1 MSRALL
7 RRLAWPLL
15 AAAIVVAAV
24 WALWPSAILI
34 DSASIARGSLEVTV
48 EDEGVTRIRE
58 VYTVSAPTTGKMQRA
73 PREVG
78 DEVVAGQTVVA
89 VIEPSDP
96 TFMDIRTQRVTEA
109 AVDAASAAVNLAEAQ
124 LKQAQSQLEFA
135 KADLNRAV
143 ELAARQTISVR
154 ALEKA
159 KLDVATAEAGVA
171 SAVAALEVRRREL
184 VSARARLIQ
193 PGDIDT
199 AQRTCCVQIRA
210 PVSGRVLRI
219 VAESEQ
225 VVQAG
230 APLIEL
236 GDPADLEIAVDFL
249 SRDAVRIPPGAA
261 ARIESWGGETVLNAK
276 VRRVEPTAFTKVSAL
291 GIEEQRVKTIL
302 DLTDPPAQWRRLGH
316 GYRVVARV
324 SVWRENNILLVPLG
338 ALFRKGD
345 RWAVFLERNGR
356 ARLQEVEIGER
367 NQRFARVLDG
377 LREGDRVI
385 LHPSDRIQDST
396 AVAERQ

>member
-324 SVWRENNILLVPLG
+324 SVWREDNILLVPLG